1 MGRKNKGGKELAQ
14 TKDQTP
20 LLPLSGS
27 RKVVRTPT
35 NPFEA
40 AGTIEVF
47 VPKEIIARRIQ
58 HIFAGPNKGRKADH
72 YLVVWE
78 DYPLE
83 KDYTWEPI
91 ENLYGHEDLAQTYE
105 QWLKTENERLD
116 SVEAERKTARK
127 MTAQKVQDVAADQFR
142 KNDKFTKKAKGTDNT
157 SRQTLHQEVE
167 QDEAEAAAPEFTE
180 SMLDMDSV
188 FEFELMARWVPQE
201 PEAACSVVK
210 DASTP
215 TATNS
220 SLIPTASRVS
230 GGISMS
236 SFLARNK

>member
-40 AGTIEVF
+40 AGTVEVF

-58 HIFAGPNKGRKADH
+58 AIFAGPNKGRKADH

-78 DYPLE
+78 GYPLK

-91 ENLYGHEDLAQTYE
+91 ED
-105 QWLKTENERLD
+105 
-116 SVEAERKTARK
+116 
-127 MTAQKVQDVAADQFR
+127 
-142 KNDKFTKKAKGTDNT
+142 
-157 SRQTLHQEVE
+157 
-167 QDEAEAAAPEFTE
+167 
-180 SMLDMDSV
+180 
-188 FEFELMARWVPQE
+188 
-201 PEAACSVVK
+201 
-210 DASTP
+210 
-215 TATNS
+215 
-220 SLIPTASRVS
+220 TASPCPAFSRGTS
-230 GGISMS
+230 KCLSPS
-236 SFLARNK
+236 SC

>member
-58 HIFAGPNKGRKADH
+58 QILRGPNKGRKADH

-78 DYPLE
+78 GYPLK

-91 ENLYGHEDLAQTYE
+91 ENLSEREARSDKLVFLVSLS
-105 QWLKTENERLD
+105 WLVNSCLFLRL
-116 SVEAERKTARK
+116 
-127 MTAQKVQDVAADQFR
+127 VQQLNVC
-142 KNDKFTKKAKGTDNT
+142 
-157 SRQTLHQEVE
+157 L
-167 QDEAEAAAPEFTE
+167 
-180 SMLDMDSV
+180 
-188 FEFELMARWVPQE
+188 
-201 PEAACSVVK
+201 
-210 DASTP
+210 
-215 TATNS
+215 
-220 SLIPTASRVS
+220 VS
-230 GGISMS
+230 QV
-236 SFLARNK
+236 

>member
-1 MGRKNKGGKELAQ
+1 M
-14 TKDQTP
+14 
-20 LLPLSGS
+20 
-27 RKVVRTPT
+27 RTPT

-40 AGTIEVF
+40 AGTVEVF

-58 HIFAGPNKGRKADH
+58 DIFAGPNKGRKADH

-78 DYPLE
+78 GYPLK

-142 KNDKFTKKAKGTDNT
+142 KNDKFTKKAKGTDKLFYNNKSLIFFFPFPDIT
-157 SRQTLHQEVE
+157 PFLYQNQNPVNQVDGRQFCGSLT
-167 QDEAEAAAPEFTE
+167 
-180 SMLDMDSV
+180 
-188 FEFELMARWVPQE
+188 R
-201 PEAACSVVK
+201 SVV
-210 DASTP
+210 D
-215 TATNS
+215 
-220 SLIPTASRVS
+220 
-230 GGISMS
+230 
-236 SFLARNK
+236 

>member
-14 TKDQTP
+14 PKDQTP

-47 VPKEIIARRIQ
+47 VPKEVIARRIQ
-58 HIFAGPNKGRKADH
+58 QIFAGPNKGRKADH

-91 ENLYGHEDLAQTYE
+91 ENLYGHEDLTQTYE
-105 QWLKTENERLD
+105 QWLKTENERQ
-116 SVEAERKTARK
+116 KT
-127 MTAQKVQDVAADQFR
+127 
-142 KNDKFTKKAKGTDNT
+142 KGFSFVVLT
-157 SRQTLHQEVE
+157 SHSNFVRRLI
-167 QDEAEAAAPEFTE
+167 
-180 SMLDMDSV
+180 
-188 FEFELMARWVPQE
+188 
-201 PEAACSVVK
+201 VV
-210 DASTP
+210 
-215 TATNS
+215 
-220 SLIPTASRVS
+220 V
-230 GGISMS
+230 
-236 SFLARNK
+236 

>member
-14 TKDQTP
+14 IKDQTP

-58 HIFAGPNKGRKADH
+58 QIFAGPNKGRKADH

-83 KDYTWEPI
+83 KDYTWELI

-105 QWLKTENERLD
+105 QWLKTENERLYLVIP
-116 SVEAERKTARK
+116 SQHLRRAARVLR
-127 MTAQKVQDVAADQFR
+127 ARCPSCNLAGSPGEVDRAD
-142 KNDKFTKKAKGTDNT
+142 
-157 SRQTLHQEVE
+157 
-167 QDEAEAAAPEFTE
+167 
-180 SMLDMDSV
+180 
-188 FEFELMARWVPQE
+188 
-201 PEAACSVVK
+201 
-210 DASTP
+210 
-215 TATNS
+215 
-220 SLIPTASRVS
+220 
-230 GGISMS
+230 
-236 SFLARNK
+236 